1 MVHDSL
7 TPGKHFPKNMT
18 PPDRDEILY
27 TLKSYG
33 FAGQGDIR
41 LIDSSHGTDDLRLNY
56 IIDRKWVLRVTNA
69 PDMTEKRLSELDRLI
84 GRYRDFGLICPAFLP
99 DPAGRFIHERGG
111 LTCCLSEYIDLAT
124 ADDLDLTE
132 AEKDALMREVYA
144 SVAGFAERYRDTDL
158 IDTMGMYSLFD
169 LSPFD
174 KAEGIDEKQQNF
186 NSLCDVLRGI
196 GETALTERLEKTH
209 ALIRGKLKAVYQAL
223 PRCVFQADENLSN
236 VLVNENRRLAG
247 LIDFNLAG
255 TEVIVNQFANLGSG
269 FDEDITEPIGAGT
282 RFDHALQSCR
292 KDRDLL
298 LGIYH
303 ATEEEKQAMAWYTWI
318 ALIAGWPQVCF
329 FLGGLKK
336 ESLKGEIL
344 GLLDILA
351 DPDCLARLRI
361 QNVERRTQN
370 ETEGRGK

>member
-1 MVHDSL
+1 MVHDTL
-7 TPGKHFPKNMT
+7 TPGKYFPKNMT
-18 PPDRDEILY
+18 PPGREEL
-27 TLKSYG
+27 LAMLGSYG
-33 FAGQGDIR
+33 HMSSGGIR
-41 LIDSSHGTDDLRLNY
+41 LIDSSHGADDLRLNY
-56 IIDRKWVLRVTNA
+56 IIDRKWVLRIVSA

-99 DPAGRFIHERGG
+99 DPAGRFIHKRDG
-111 LTCCLSEYIDLAT
+111 LTCCLSEFIDLPT
-124 ADDLDLTE
+124 ADDLSLTD

-144 SVAGFAERYRDTDL
+144 SVAGFAERYRNVDL
-158 IDTMGMYSLFD
+158 SDTMGMYSLFD

-186 NSLCDVLRGI
+186 NSLCGSLRGI
-196 GETALTERLEKTH
+196 GETALAERLEKTH
-209 ALIRGKLKAVYQAL
+209 ALIRGKLKAVYKAL

-236 VLVNENRRLAG
+236 VLVDREHHLAG

-303 ATEEEKQAMAWYTWI
+303 ATEEEKRAMTWYTWI
-318 ALIAGWPQVCF
+318 ALVAGWPQVCF

-344 GLLDILA
+344 ELLDMLA
-351 DPDCLARLRI
+351 DPDCLEQLRMK
-361 QNVERRTQN
+361 N
-370 ETEGRGK
+370 